1 MSFQHAPH
9 TVTMRWRLTHH
20 DLPPVDC
27 RPFSSVRVPPQSWH
41 LNSAPHLDKARSV
54 GLRGALHHT
63 HELGS
68 CGCRQGCF
76 AFVLQSVPS
85 MRFLPIIDDP
95 IRVASCMQ
103 NMCFMLIYKL
113 CLAFTGTRWFC
124 SLADEQN
131 ILYTFFAEQ
140 QRSKKYAHLNQA
152 YQPAKLPR
160 LLVDCNLIK
169 SFQATCS
176 LI

>member
-1 MSFQHAPH
+1 VLHNLELQDPCMRKLIWRILNELPACATHGYG
-9 TVTMRWRLTHH
+9 TMRWRLTHH

-41 LNSAPHLDKARSV
+41 LNSAPHLDKASSV
-54 GLRGALHHT
+54 GLRGALQHT

-95 IRVASCMQ
+95 IRVSSCMQ
-103 NMCFMLIYKL
+103 NMCFILIYKL

-140 QRSKKYAHLNQA
+140 QRSKSM
-152 YQPAKLPR
+152 R
-160 LLVDCNLIK
+160 I
-169 SFQATCS
+169 
-176 LI
+176 